1 MNTKRVLKIIP
12 LIEISISIIFLVVS
26 FLIKDIPDNKP
37 YFYKNGKIIAS
48 SWYDILS
55 DFTAYLL
62 VILFIIAL
70 FIGIFRGIK
79 FKDKDTKIGIT
90 LVCTIFCSFV
100 IAFSN
105 ILVTVLWSD
114 EDYSKSYY
122 KFTDGHHTIVIEEE
136 SFLLYG
142 GGTIYQIQDDN
153 KAIVLN
159 TFITDDGGRNNGNY
173 EIDWH
178 DDYAEITY
186 NNFDLQNSKATIKVE
201 FSK

>member
-26 FLIKDIPDNKP
+26 FLIKDIPVNKS
-37 YFYKNGKIIAS
+37 YFYKNGKIVTS
-48 SWYDILS
+48 SWYDIFG

-62 VILFIIAL
+62 VFLFIIAL
-70 FIGIFRGIK
+70 FIGIFRRIK
-79 FKDKDTKIGIT
+79 FKDKVKIGIT
-90 LVCTIFCSFV
+90 LVCTIFCFFV
-100 IAFSN
+100 IAFGD
-105 ILVTVLWSD
+105 ILVTGIWTD
-114 EDYSKSYY
+114 EDYSRSYY

-159 TFITDDGGRNNGNY
+159 TFSTDDGGRNNGKY

-178 DDYAEITY
+178 DDYVEVTY
-186 NNFDLQNSKATIKVE
+186 NNFDLKNSKATIKVE